1 MRLDSKDKIII
12 SMYAEDPYVSQESIA
27 KKVNLSQP
35 SVAARIAKL
44 KEGGALASQ
53 LGINPLKMGL
63 YLAKVDISSTRPDEI
78 LGMFRGCPYFANGFT
93 ISGKN
98 NLCLLFFSESIAT
111 LESIVNGHIRS
122 NPSVSDVD
130 FNIVIT
136 SERDYIVPSVMSF
149 EHRDRPPC
157 GIGIQCYDCP
167 SFKSVKCMGCPVTGQ
182 YQGTLY

>member
-1 MRLDSKDKIII
+1 MRFDSKDRIII
-12 SMYAEDPYVSQESIA
+12 SMYAEDPDVSQESIA

-44 KEGGALASQ
+44 KEGGALSSQ

-63 YLAKVDISSTRPDEI
+63 YVAKVDISSTRPDEI
-78 LGMFRGCPYFANGFT
+78 LDMFKGCPYFANGFT
-93 ISGKN
+93 ISGKS

-136 SERDYIVPSVMSF
+136 SERDYIVPSVMNF
-149 EHRDRPPC
+149 ERCELPPC
-157 GIGIQCYDCP
+157 GIKLQCRDCS
-167 SFKSVKCMGCPVTGQ
+167 SFKSRKCMGCPVTGQ